1 MKKIAKEEQMF
12 NAHVNVLELIDAIA
26 RDLKGKKAV
35 IGISGGKDSSIAA
48 ALLTIALGKDNVI
61 GISMPNGDGSRD
73 EPYVTLLEKTLGI
86 EIKRINIKSIYDAAL
101 AQMKGTEILE
111 DTKIN
116 LPARLRMSMLFAFSQ
131 SISGSRVINTCNLS
145 EDVMGYSTL
154 FGDLAGSYA
163 PLKYFTVTEIRGEIG
178 QWLIDNVSFPEELVW
193 RTPEDGLSGK
203 TDEEKLGMTYG
214 HIDQYIRTGQITV
227 LPEDD
232 AAACAGLPDRIRAA
246 YEANKFKLEIVN
258 IPGPSIRVLPGRNYL
273 LYKPQKED

>member
-1 MKKIAKEEQMF
+1 MF

-73 EPYVTLLEKTLGI
+73 EPYVALLEKTLGI

-131 SISGSRVINTCNLS
+131 SIPGSRVINTCNLS
-145 EDVMGYSTL
+145 EDMVGYSTL

-163 PLKYFTVTEIRGEIG
+163 PLKCFTVTEIRGEIG

-203 TDEEKLGMTYG
+203 TDEEKLGLTYTE
-214 HIDQYIRTGQITV
+214 IDEFIRSGGFSKREAVPLEEWSEMCTKRAEQIR
-227 LPEDD
+227 DK
-232 AAACAGLPDRIRAA
+232 

-258 IPGPSIRVLPGRNYL
+258 IPGPSIPVPGRNYL
-273 LYKPQKED
+273 LYTPQKKED